1 MTEAASAKAQGI
13 SFEASVPAYVIV
25 MPVLYFLMT
34 GVLITVLS
42 NTYLHIMGAPQRD
55 TAGGF

>member
-1 MTEAASAKAQGI
+1 MTEAASAKVRGI
-13 SFEASVPAYVIV
+13 DFEASLPPYVIV
-25 MPVLYFLMT
+25 LPVVYFLMT
-34 GVLITVLS
+34 GVLITILS